1 MLNWLV
7 TILLLLN
14 VLHNSVTSVFTW
26 VEDIKYG
33 LLIIVLLSIIF
44 KVNWKNFN
52 FTFRGNELLILV
64 CILFYI
70 TISSLIS
77 SINTSFYELAVSLS
91 EFILYIFIIIG
102 TKEKVFSLRK
112 IIFYNFLVSIVLY
125 ILWEMDFFRSI
136 VPGLTTIGIINNNAL
151 SFMLLSF
158 IIISNFNVYLKSLLT
173 VFTLFISIQLNAGG
187 TIIVGSLYIISIA
200 LVFLFKRMYKYLI
213 LITLNLSVIA
223 TIYLS
228 VNEIFFIGD
237 INIDNALTN
246 RISLWSTYTIEVF
259 SSAKNLIFG
268 VGDTTLL
275 DTSILGV
282 LINNPHSMYVTLLF
296 ENGILLLV
304 IFMIFINFLVIKYTA
319 PKYVLFFLI
328 LSFYGLIYPMELG
341 NFHAYGLYY
350 LFSIL
355 LLTQSS
361 KRMDLID

>member
-64 CILFYI
+64 FILFYI

-173 VFTLFISIQLNAGG
+173 VF
-187 TIIVGSLYIISIA
+187 
-200 LVFLFKRMYKYLI
+200 
-213 LITLNLSVIA
+213 
-223 TIYLS
+223 
-228 VNEIFFIGD
+228 
-237 INIDNALTN
+237 
-246 RISLWSTYTIEVF
+246 
-259 SSAKNLIFG
+259 
-268 VGDTTLL
+268 
-275 DTSILGV
+275 
-282 LINNPHSMYVTLLF
+282 
-296 ENGILLLV
+296 
-304 IFMIFINFLVIKYTA
+304 
-319 PKYVLFFLI
+319 
-328 LSFYGLIYPMELG
+328 
-341 NFHAYGLYY
+341 
-350 LFSIL
+350 
-355 LLTQSS
+355 
-361 KRMDLID
+361 